1 MRALFL
7 ALGVLLL
14 GACGGRDDPPT
25 TKEATPAASAS
36 EVEGAFCQEHG
47 VPEAVCTKCKP
58 ALAAVFKS
66 KGDWCEEHEFPESFC
81 PICHPERGGRP
92 LADVSNDGAPADGTK
107 VRFKTKQMAERA
119 GIQTARVSERASAV
133 EIAVTAKL
141 VYDATKVAEVNARS
155 PGVIR
160 SIAADVG
167 AKVEVG
173 SPLAAFASSSVGAD
187 QSRLQAARSRVK
199 VAEAS
204 HTRLEKL
211 FAARLAAENDVLAA
225 RHELDAAK
233 AERSAA
239 QSSLGMVGGVAGSSK
254 YALSSPIAGVVTRR
268 TATIGHMVDPE
279 EVLFE
284 IVDTSSM
291 WAELDIPESDV
302 QRVAVGQTVVVVADG
317 LEDTELTGTLAY
329 LAPEIDAQTRTVKG
343 RVSLANP
350 DGALRANMFARARI
364 SVTGAAK
371 TVVVPRTAVQRAKTA
386 HLVFVRL
393 GEDVFEARRVQL
405 GPGDADMVEV
415 TGRVAPGDDVA
426 TEGSFLLKTETL
438 KDSIGAGCCD
448 VE

>member
-7 ALGVLLL
+7 LLGVLLL
-14 GACGGRDDPPT
+14 PACGDRSDPDTDQKTEPT
-25 TKEATPAASAS
+25 QSAA
-36 EVEGAFCQEHG
+36 ELEGAFCQEHG
-47 VPEAVCTKCKP
+47 VLEAVCTKCKP

-92 LADVSNDGAPADGTK
+92 AADVSNDGAPADGTK

-119 GIQTARVSERASAV
+119 GIQTTRVSERASAV
-133 EIAVTAKL
+133 ELEVTAKL

-155 PGVIR
+155 PGVIKA
-160 SIAADVG
+160 IAADVG

-173 SPLAAFASSSVGAD
+173 SPLAKFASSSVGAD

-204 HTRLEKL
+204 HARLKKL
-211 FAARLAAENDVLAA
+211 FDARLAAENDVLAA
-225 RHELDAAK
+225 QQEVDAAK

-239 QSSLGMVGGVAGSSK
+239 QSSLGMVGGVAGASK
-254 YALSSPIAGVVTRR
+254 YELSSPIAGVVTRR

-302 QRVAVGQTVVVVADG
+302 QRVSVGQTAVVIPDG
-317 LEDTELTGTLAY
+317 LEDAELTGTLAY
-329 LAPEIDAQTRTVKG
+329 LAPEIDPQTRTVKG

-350 DGALRANMFARARI
+350 EGALRANMFARARI
-364 SVTGAAK
+364 SVSGAAK
-371 TVVVPRTAVQRAKTA
+371 SVVVPRAAVQRAKSV
-386 HLVFVRL
+386 HVVFVRM

-405 GPGDADMVEV
+405 GPGDAEMIEV
-415 TGRVAPGDDVA
+415 SGRIAPGDDVA

>member
-1 MRALFL
+1 M
-7 ALGVLLL
+7 
-14 GACGGRDDPPT
+14 
-25 TKEATPAASAS
+25 
-36 EVEGAFCQEHG
+36 
-47 VPEAVCTKCKP
+47 
-58 ALAAVFKS
+58 
-66 KGDWCEEHEFPESFC
+66 
-81 PICHPERGGRP
+81 
-92 LADVSNDGAPADGTK
+92 
-107 VRFKTKQMAERA
+107 
-119 GIQTARVSERASAV
+119 
-133 EIAVTAKL
+133 
-141 VYDATKVAEVNARS
+141 
-155 PGVIR
+155 
-160 SIAADVG
+160 
-167 AKVEVG
+167 
-173 SPLAAFASSSVGAD
+173 
-187 QSRLQAARSRVK
+187 
-199 VAEAS
+199 
-204 HTRLEKL
+204 
-211 FAARLAAENDVLAA
+211 AAETDVLAA
-225 RHELDAAK
+225 QHEVDAAK

-254 YALSSPIAGVVTRR
+254 YGLSSPIAGVVTRR

-302 QRVAVGQTVVVVADG
+302 QRVLIGQTVVVVADG

-329 LAPEIDAQTRTVKG
+329 LAPEIDPQTRTVKG

-371 TVVVPRTAVQRAKTA
+371 TVVVPRAAVQRAKTA

-393 GEDVFEARRVQL
+393 GDDVFEARRVQL
-405 GPGDADMVEV
+405 GPGDAEMVEV